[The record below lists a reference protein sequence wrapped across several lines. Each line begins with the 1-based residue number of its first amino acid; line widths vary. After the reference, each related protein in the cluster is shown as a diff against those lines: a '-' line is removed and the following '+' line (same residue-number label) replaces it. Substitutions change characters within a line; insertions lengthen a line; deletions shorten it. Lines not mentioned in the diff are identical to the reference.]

1 MIWSFNTVSG
11 LVPAEFGYNI
21 ILAVQDSTNVYDAKI
36 TTSKRG
42 FLFVLIMP
50 VQQVQ
55 EQKALILK
63 TRKTW
68 ISFPIK
74 RNTAQIKFCVLTLQY
89 CNFTFSAHSW
99 HTWLTNENSITTLDQ
114 HHWKHLL
121 GYYACS
127 TSAFV
132 PAEHDAQRLFCL
144 SSGIKGGDEM
154 GVNGGC
160 WLRASESA
168 LVKCGIISV
177 WVQEGRVWLIEG
189 GD

>member
-1 MIWSFNTVSG
+1 MQQACALISGFVVLSSEIHLNEQVDTTNPSFFRKKFLECYCLISSPVSIWGLPISQTVASQSCNTDDLIFWYSKWTCPCWIWIQHHFGSSGFNK
-11 LVPAEFGYNI
+11 
-21 ILAVQDSTNVYDAKI
+21 NVHDAKI

-74 RNTAQIKFCVLTLQY
+74 KNHSPDIVCVLTLQY

-99 HTWLTNENSITTLDQ
+99 HT
-114 HHWKHLL
+114 
-121 GYYACS
+121 
-127 TSAFV
+127 
-132 PAEHDAQRLFCL
+132 
-144 SSGIKGGDEM
+144 
-154 GVNGGC
+154 
-160 WLRASESA
+160 
-168 LVKCGIISV
+168 
-177 WVQEGRVWLIEG
+177 
-189 GD
+189 

>member
-1 MIWSFNTVSG
+1 MFLQCYCLISSPVSIWGLPISEMVASISYNANDLIFQYSKWTCPCWIWIQHHFGSSGFNR
-11 LVPAEFGYNI
+11 
-21 ILAVQDSTNVYDAKI
+21 NVHNAKI

-74 RNTAQIKFCVLTLQY
+74 KKHSPDIVCVLTLQY

-99 HTWLTNENSITTLDQ
+99 HTWLTNENSITTLDR

-121 GYYACS
+121 GYCACS
-127 TSAFV
+127 TLSCI

-144 SSGIKGGDEM
+144 SSGIYLGKRWGG
-154 GVNGGC
+154 
-160 WLRASESA
+160 
-168 LVKCGIISV
+168 
-177 WVQEGRVWLIEG
+177 
-189 GD
+189 

>member
-1 MIWSFNTVSG
+1 MVASKSYNANDLIFQYSKWTCPCWIWIQHHFGSSGFNR
-11 LVPAEFGYNI
+11 
-21 ILAVQDSTNVYDAKI
+21 NVLNAKI

-74 RNTAQIKFCVLTLQY
+74 KKHSPDSLCVLTLQY

-99 HTWLTNENSITTLDQ
+99 HTWLTNEKLNHYTWPTPLITSVRL
-114 HHWKHLL
+114 
-121 GYYACS
+121 
-127 TSAFV
+127 
-132 PAEHDAQRLFCL
+132 PRLFDLVLRTCWTRRSASFL
-144 SSGIKGGDEM
+144 PELRDSSRERDGG
-154 GVNGGC
+154 GG
-160 WLRASESA
+160 
-168 LVKCGIISV
+168 GSV
-177 WVQEGRVWLIEG
+177 IGQLGEG
-189 GD
+189 GVFS